1 MTASSPSPGSPGAK
15 SGASAAASGKSSGTA
30 AAREATL
37 NIAVRK
43 ARRRL
48 VPFMMLLYV
57 LAFLDRSNIG
67 YAQQEY
73 MLDTG
78 IGEATFALGAGIFF
92 VLYAFLGAPANL
104 MMRKIGAQKWIG
116 SIAVAW
122 GLVSACMAFADTPAK
137 FLTIRLLLG
146 VVEAGFFPGMIY
158 LASIFFPAKPRAYVM
173 GLFYL
178 GAPLALALGS
188 PLSGAL
194 LQMHGFLGFPGWFWM
209 FLIEGLLA
217 AVVGCLAFFYFDD
230 GPRSAKFLTP
240 EERIVPAEA
249 VEGEDSGSGVKST
262 LKDAFTNAR
271 VWTLAMAYFAIQVAV
286 YGVVFYIPTQV
297 ARLLGESVGF
307 KVSLVV
313 AIPWVVSL
321 IGTWWF
327 SKNATTPDRQR
338 IWSAGLL
345 LAAGLAL
352 GLSAHATPILA
363 IAALCIV
370 ATGVIACQPLFWTMP
385 TNLLAGAALAAGIG
399 FINTW
404 GAVGGF
410 VAPNLRVWFNE
421 IFDTHQSS
429 VAGLW
434 AVAAVAILGSF
445 IIVALKNRKDVG
457 IESDVA

>member
-1 MTASSPSPGSPGAK
+1 MSHTTNTDKAI
-15 SGASAAASGKSSGTA
+15 
-30 AAREATL
+30 L
-37 NIAVRK
+37 NRAVNK

-73 MLDTG
+73 MYDTG

-92 VLYAFLGAPANL
+92 GLYAFLGAPANL
-104 MMRKIGAQKWIG
+104 LMRKIGAQKWIG

-122 GLVSACMAFADTPAK
+122 GLVSACMAYADTPAK
-137 FLTIRLLLG
+137 FITIRLLLG

-158 LASIFFPAKPRAYVM
+158 LASIFFPSEPRAQVM
-173 GLFYL
+173 GLFYM
-178 GAPLALALGS
+178 GAPLALVLGS

-194 LQMHGFLGFPGWFWM
+194 LQMHGFAGYPGWFWM

-217 AVVGCLAFFYFDD
+217 AVIGFFSFFYFDD
-230 GPRSAKFLTP
+230 GPRTAKFLTP
-240 EERIVPAEA
+240 EERSVLAETIENEDA
-249 VEGEDSGSGVKST
+249 GEGVQSS
-262 LKDAFTNAR
+262 LKDAFTNGR
-271 VWTLAMAYFAIQVAV
+271 VWALAMAYFAIQVAV

-297 ARLLGESVGF
+297 ARLMGTAVGL

-327 SKNATTPDRQR
+327 TRKTHSPDRQR
-338 IWSAGLL
+338 ITSATLL
-345 LAAGLAL
+345 LCAGLAL
-352 GLSAHATPILA
+352 GVSAHASPIVA
-363 IAALCIV
+363 IAALSVV
-370 ATGVIACQPLFWTMP
+370 ATGVIASQPLFWTMP

-399 FINTW
+399 FVNTW

-410 VAPNLRVWFNE
+410 VAPNLRVWANE
-421 IFDTHQSS
+421 VMNTHESS

-434 AVAAVAILGSF
+434 AVAIVAIIGAV
-445 IIVALKNRKDVG
+445 IIYALRGKK
-457 IESDVA
+457 E

>member
-15 SGASAAASGKSSGTA
+15 SGASAAAASGKSSGST

-240 EERIVPAEA
+240 EERIVLAEA

-286 YGVVFYIPTQV
+286 YGVVFYIPRRWRACWANRWASRCPSSSPFRGWFPSS
-297 ARLLGESVGF
+297 ARGGSPRTPPPRIGSESGRPGCCWRPGWPSGF
-307 KVSLVV
+307 RRT
-313 AIPWVVSL
+313 PPR
-321 IGTWWF
+321 F
-327 SKNATTPDRQR
+327 SRSRRCASWPP
-338 IWSAGLL
+338 A
-345 LAAGLAL
+345 
-352 GLSAHATPILA
+352 
-363 IAALCIV
+363 
-370 ATGVIACQPLFWTMP
+370 
-385 TNLLAGAALAAGIG
+385 
-399 FINTW
+399 
-404 GAVGGF
+404 
-410 VAPNLRVWFNE
+410 
-421 IFDTHQSS
+421 
-429 VAGLW
+429 
-434 AVAAVAILGSF
+434 
-445 IIVALKNRKDVG
+445 
-457 IESDVA
+457 